1 MGSQANFDCEK
12 MNVPGRSRSGNLTIA
27 RRTRHVGHSNGEM
40 RMNTYEMIEWC
51 AALRNHVE
59 VKRVLMSEEGMREE
73 YGCVKRQLEKRE
85 FANIGDCEM
94 AGILWRNFW
103 WLQGGRGG
111 MEVRRANF

>member
-1 MGSQANFDCEK
+1 
-12 MNVPGRSRSGNLTIA
+12 
-27 RRTRHVGHSNGEM
+27 
-40 RMNTYEMIEWC
+40 
-51 AALRNHVE
+51 
-59 VKRVLMSEEGMREE
+59 MSEEGMREE

-85 FANIGDCEM
+85 FANIGECAM